1 MWIIVRLELK
11 KKKSN
16 YLVEILYFPKK
27 VYIVKLRKRMSERA

>member
-11 KKKSN
+11 KKN
-16 YLVEILYFPKK
+16 NLVEILYFPKK